1 MRKCLSTIESERIC
15 LLVVDGNGESDIIA
29 LWLVVNEDKTTISHL
44 VDIFIKHNDTTKTR
58 CIMADKELTERS
70 VLTEKIPNAVMM
82 ICLFHTLRTFR
93 HKITSDK
100 MGINAAQRATALEIF
115 SKLVYAR
122 DEKEYMK
129 FYELLKDSHLK
140 QVIQYFDENWHGIN
154 EQWVEGLKRKH
165 ATI

>member
-1 MRKCLSTIESERIC
+1 
-15 LLVVDGNGESDIIA
+15 
-29 LWLVVNEDKTTISHL
+29 
-44 VDIFIKHNDTTKTR
+44 
-58 CIMADKELTERS
+58 MADKELTERS